1 VIDGATTRK
10 FNPAFRCPAVPVDFQ
25 QQVHYYQH
33 GVAMPHMPLELG
45 LTPAGRAKLTSP
57 LKLTQLYGET
67 ALFWDTPLWH
77 PADVHA
83 PSMFWASGTP
93 SAATRLDCTII
104 DDNAPNFTT
113 DNGLL
118 CHPEFPERRFR
129 GPTGDRMAQSTDP
142 MKNPSGPIAW
152 GKRRLGAQPRVPR
165 LGQQRFRQRL
175 RLEYRQTP
183 RFRHNGLGCNVA
195 FGDGSVKTLF
205 LNAKKQAAGSGAQR
219 FLDNDFKRYMLMT
232 KWPGGGI
239 KGLRDVPAVI
249 RTIRLNHF
257 GEPMPR
263 HRAAAFTLVELLVVI
278 GIIAILIAVLLPALS
293 RPRDRANTVACQS
306 NCGRCWQRRSTTRP
320 TTTAAPYGCLQQT
333 EWPGRRSMPADR
345 RAAIRAT
352 SPGSA
357 RSTSTC
363 PSTSRPSCRST
374 GSRLTTTARPSESST
389 PR

>member
-1 VIDGATTRK
+1 MASNSRPGRTGFRPTGFTPTGFTLVELLVVIGIIAVLISVLLPALSKARGRAQTISCSSNLRQITLATLNYAAEYKGSLPFGFVFNKQGPTGRPAGSENPVNYITWWSCADKYMTAKATVLIPLDYNTGVIDGATTRK

-25 QQVHYYQH
+25 QQVHFYNH

-83 PSMFWASGTP
+83 PSMFWASGHTI
-93 SAATRLDCTII
+93 SGYAMDCTII

-152 GKRRLGAQPRVPR
+152 ASDDWVRSLGFPDSANSDFGNGFVWNI
-165 LGQQRFRQRL
+165 GNA
-175 RLEYRQTP
+175 

-205 LNAKKQAAGSGAQR
+205 LNAKKQAAGSGAQT

-239 KGLRDVPAVI
+239 KDSGMYP
-249 RTIRLNHF
+249 
-257 GEPMPR
+257 
-263 HRAAAFTLVELLVVI
+263 
-278 GIIAILIAVLLPALS
+278 
-293 RPRDRANTVACQS
+293 Q
-306 NCGRCWQRRSTTRP
+306 
-320 TTTAAPYGCLQQT
+320 
-333 EWPGRRSMPADR
+333 
-345 RAAIRAT
+345 
-352 SPGSA
+352 
-357 RSTSTC
+357 
-363 PSTSRPSCRST
+363 
-374 GSRLTTTARPSESST
+374 
-389 PR
+389 